1 MKTQT
6 TLSINN
12 KQIKIKPN
20 QDTTDLCWIYWNL
33 LELSFDTK
41 LLSKFDTIFF
51 LFFTLFS
58 AGSWIKLWLFG
69 RRYSQVKKLSIKNIL
84 FISLFFTETKINQ
97 SYSLG
102 NSQRPPPPP
111 PTNINRIRNQS
122 FHVIKPQITQRN
134 TSLFTWQSSDVED
147 LYRFWQLPVYVI
159 WHTAATV
166 TCLNRFP
173 LYRRWRLSEFS
184 EMTCVTR
191 SGYLPSAAT
200 RWEIL

>member
-20 QDTTDLCWIYWNL
+20 QDTTDLCWIYWNF

-97 SYSLG
+97 SYSFG
-102 NSQRPPPPP
+102 NS
-111 PTNINRIRNQS
+111 RN
-122 FHVIKPQITQRN
+122 HVIKPQITQRN